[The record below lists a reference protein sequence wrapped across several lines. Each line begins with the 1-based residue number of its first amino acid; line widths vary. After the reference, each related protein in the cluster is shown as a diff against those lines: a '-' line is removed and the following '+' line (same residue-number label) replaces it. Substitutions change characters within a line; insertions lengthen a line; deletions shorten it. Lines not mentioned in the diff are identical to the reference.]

1 LRTRL
6 ERGVLLRDLDRFVLR
21 DLLIVGSTGACDDE
35 REGENE
41 REQKEL
47 AERVV
52 PEPTSPL

>member
-1 LRTRL
+1 LGTRL
-6 ERGVLLRDLDRFVLR
+6 ERGVLLRDLDRLVLR
-21 DLLIVGSTGACDDE
+21 DLLIVGSAGACDDE
-35 REGENE
+35 RRNENE